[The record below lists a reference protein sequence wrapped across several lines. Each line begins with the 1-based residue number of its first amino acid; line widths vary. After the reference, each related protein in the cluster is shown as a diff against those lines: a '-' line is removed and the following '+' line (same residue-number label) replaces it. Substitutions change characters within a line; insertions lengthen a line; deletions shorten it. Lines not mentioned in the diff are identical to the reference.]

1 MEIQVYTNKQ
11 VSSSL
16 KKPITRLVT
25 QLIEL
30 LELEIAFIS
39 VIFVTDSDLKEL
51 HSKYLNE
58 DSETDVM
65 TFNLSESA
73 AIEGEIYISAAR
85 AAAQAKE
92 YNVTDTQEIC
102 RLVIHGCLHLA
113 GYSDM
118 DKSQQSK
125 MKLKE
130 DILTDSLYKIFD
142 SYNN

>member
-1 MEIQVYTNKQ
+1 MKIQVHTNKQ

-16 KKPITRLVT
+16 KKPIIRLVT
-25 QLIEL
+25 RLIEI
-30 LELEIAFIS
+30 LELQIAYIN

-51 HSKYLNE
+51 HRKYLNE

-65 TFNLSESA
+65 TFNLNESVV
-73 AIEGEIYISAAR
+73 IEGEIYISAAR

-92 YNVTDTQEIC
+92 YDVTDIQEIC

-113 GYSDM
+113 GYSDT
-118 DKSQQSK
+118 DELQKIK

-130 DILTDSLYKIFD
+130 DVLTDSLYKIFD
-142 SYNN
+142 SLNN